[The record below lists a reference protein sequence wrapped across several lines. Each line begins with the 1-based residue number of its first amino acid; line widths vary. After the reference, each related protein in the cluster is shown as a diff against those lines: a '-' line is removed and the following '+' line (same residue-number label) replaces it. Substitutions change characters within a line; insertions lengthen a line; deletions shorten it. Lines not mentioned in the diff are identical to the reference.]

1 MLSHLSILNYALIDV
16 IEVDFYHGYTAITGE
31 TGAGKSIILDALSL
45 ILGQRADIQSLTD
58 KNKKCVIEGTFNIE
72 KYQMKPFFEAN
83 NLDYE
88 KTLIL
93 RREINPEGKS
103 RAFINDTPVSLGQM
117 KELGEKLVDL
127 HSQHQTRLINDEDY
141 QMLAID
147 SYANISDLVKQHSDL
162 FGAYREMKKEL
173 QKLAEQEKQSK
184 ADSDYFN
191 FLFGELENAA
201 LKENEQQ
208 ELEQELELLN
218 HVELIKSALSK
229 SVFSLG
235 SGENNINQQL
245 NSVYTQISQVSK
257 FDGSLEE
264 NVKRLQSVC
273 IELKDIT
280 SEIEQIEEKINYSPE
295 RFDVVSQRLNEI
307 YRLQQKHRVNSV
319 AELLDIKNDIDRKLQ
334 NISSLETS
342 IKKLELLISN
352 KEKELQTSA
361 ETISVKRKSVFKEIE
376 QKVVQILQQIGMPN
390 ARIKIEHKKSAAV
403 NESGFDEIKFIFN
416 ANKGAELKEID
427 RIASGGELSRLML
440 AIKSIISRK
449 KLLPTI
455 IFDEIDSGV
464 SGEVASKTGAIMK
477 DLSKDMQVISITHLP
492 QIAGKSDHH
501 YLVYKKEEKNATF
514 THIKILQPEERVEVL
529 AEMLSGSNITEASIK
544 TAKQLLN

>member
-58 KNKKCVIEGTFNIE
+58 KNKKCVIEGTFNIA
-72 KYQMKPFFEAN
+72 KYRMKPFFEAN

-88 KTLIL
+88 NTLIL

-147 SYANISDLVKQHSDL
+147 SYADISDLVKEHSDL
-162 FGAYREMKKEL
+162 FATYREMKKEL
-173 QKLAEQEKQSK
+173 QNLTEQEKQSK
-184 ADSDYFN
+184 ADADYYN
-191 FLFGELENAA
+191 FLFGELETAA

-218 HVELIKSALSK
+218 HVELIKSALNK

-235 SGENNINQQL
+235 SSENSINQQL
-245 NSVYTQISQVSK
+245 NSVYNQLSQITK
-257 FDGSLEE
+257 FDPSLEE

-280 SEIEQIEEKINYSPE
+280 SEIEQIEEKIHYSPE
-295 RFDVVSQRLNEI
+295 RFELVSQRLNEI

-334 NISSLETS
+334 NISSLETG
-342 IKKLELLISN
+342 IKKLEQLISN
-352 KEKELQTSA
+352 KEKELQSSA
-361 ETISVKRKSVFKEIE
+361 GSISVKRKSVFKEIE
-376 QKVVQILQQIGMPN
+376 QKVVHILQQIGMPN
-390 ARIKIEHKKSAAV
+390 ARIKIEHQKSTAI
-403 NESGFDEIKFIFN
+403 NENGFDEIKFTFS

-427 RIASGGELSRLML
+427 RVASGGELSRLML

-514 THIKILQPEERVEVL
+514 THIKILQPDERVEVL
-529 AEMLSGSNITEASIK
+529 AEMLSGVNVTEASIK
-544 TAKQLLN
+544 TARQLLG

>member
-16 IEVDFYHGYTAITGE
+16 IEVDFYNGYTVITGE

-58 KNKKCVIEGTFNIE
+58 KNKKCVIEGTFNIG
-72 KYQMKPFFEAN
+72 KYQLKSFFEAN
-83 NLDYE
+83 NLDFE
-88 KTLIL
+88 NTLIL

-103 RAFINDTPVSLGQM
+103 RAFINDTPVSLAQM

-147 SYANISDLVKQHSDL
+147 SYANISDQVKVHGSL
-162 FGAYREMKKEL
+162 FGEYREMKKEF
-173 QKLAEQEKQSK
+173 QKLTELEKQSK
-184 ADSDYFN
+184 ADADYFN
-191 FLFGELENAA
+191 FMFGELETAA
-201 LKENEQQ
+201 LKETEQQ

-235 SGENNINQQL
+235 SSENSINQQL
-245 NSVYTQISQVSK
+245 NAVFSQLSQITK
-257 FDGSLEE
+257 FDPSLEE

-280 SEIEQIEEKINYSPE
+280 FEIEQIEEKINYSPE
-295 RFDVVSQRLNEI
+295 RFDLVSQRLNEI

-319 AELLDIKNDIDRKLQ
+319 AELLDIKNDIDKKLQ

-352 KEKELQTSA
+352 KEKELLSSA
-361 ETISVKRKSVFKEIE
+361 ETISAKRKSVFKEIE

-403 NESGFDEIKFIFN
+403 SENGFDEIKFTFN
-416 ANKGAELKEID
+416 ANKGSELKEID

-464 SGEVASKTGAIMK
+464 SGEVASKTGSIMK
-477 DLSKDMQVISITHLP
+477 ELSNDMQVISITHLP
-492 QIAGKSDHH
+492 QIAGKSDYH

-514 THIKILQPEERVEVL
+514 THIKILKPNERVEVL

>member
-16 IEVDFYHGYTAITGE
+16 IEIDFYHGYTAITGE

-72 KYQMKPFFEAN
+72 KYQLKSFFEAN

-88 KTLIL
+88 KILIL

-147 SYANISDLVKQHSDL
+147 SYADISDLVKLHADL
-162 FGAYREMKKEL
+162 FGDYRETKKDL
-173 QKLAEQEKQSK
+173 QKLTELENQSK
-184 ADSDYFN
+184 ADADYYN

-235 SGENNINQQL
+235 SSENSINQQL
-245 NSVYTQISQVSK
+245 NTVYNQISQVAK

-264 NVKRLQSVC
+264 NVKRLQSAC

-295 RFDVVSQRLNEI
+295 RFELVSQRLNEI

-334 NISSLETS
+334 HISSLETS

-352 KEKELQTSA
+352 KEKELQSSA

-376 QKVVQILQQIGMPN
+376 QKVVHILQQIGMPN
-390 ARIKIEHKKSAAV
+390 ARIKIEHKKSATV
-403 NESGFDEIKFIFN
+403 NESGFDEIKFTFS

-440 AIKSIISRK
+440 AIKSIISKK

-514 THIKILQPEERVEVL
+514 THIKILQPDERVEVL

>member
-1 MLSHLSILNYALIDV
+1 MLAHLSILNYALIDV
-16 IEVDFYHGYTAITGE
+16 IEVDFHAGYTVITGE

-72 KYQMKPFFEAN
+72 KYSLKNFFEAN

-88 KTLIL
+88 PVLIL

-103 RAFINDTPVSLGQM
+103 RAFINDTPVSLAQM

-127 HSQHQTRLINDEDY
+127 HSQHQTRLINDEDF
-141 QMLAID
+141 QLLAVD
-147 SYANISDLVKQHSDL
+147 SYADISNLVKEHAGL
-162 FGAYREMKKEL
+162 FAGYREKKKEH
-173 QKLAEQEKQSK
+173 QKLCDLEKQSK
-184 ADSDYFN
+184 ADADYYN
-191 FLFGELENAA
+191 FLFSELETAA

-208 ELEQELELLN
+208 DLEQELELLN
-218 HVELIKSALSK
+218 HVEQIKSALSR
-229 SVFSLG
+229 SVFAMG
-235 SGENNINQQL
+235 SSENSINQQL
-245 NSVYTQISQVSK
+245 SIVYGQLAQVSK
-257 FDGSLEE
+257 FDAGLEE
-264 NVKRLQSVC
+264 NVKRLQSAC

-280 SEIEQIEEKINYSPE
+280 SEIELIEEKINYSPE
-295 RFDVVSQRLNEI
+295 RFELVSQRLNEI
-307 YRLQQKHRVNSV
+307 YRLEQKHRVNTV
-319 AELLDIKNDIDRKLQ
+319 AELLGIKNGLDQKLQ
-334 NISSLETS
+334 NISSLETN
-342 IKKLELLISN
+342 IEKLELLISE

-361 ETISVKRKSVFKEIE
+361 ESISAARKSVFKEIE
-376 QKVVQILQQIGMPN
+376 QKVVHILQQIGMPN
-390 ARIKIEHKKSAAV
+390 ARIKIEHQKLSSI
-403 NESGFDEIKFIFN
+403 NENGFDEIKFTFS
-416 ANKGAELKEID
+416 ANKGSELKEID

-464 SGEVASKTGAIMK
+464 SGEVASKTGSIMK

-492 QIAGKSDHH
+492 QIAGKSDYH

-514 THIKILQPEERVEVL
+514 TRIKILKPEERVEVL
-529 AEMLSGSNITEASIK
+529 AEMLSGSNVTEASIK
-544 TAKQLLN
+544 TARQLLG

>member
-16 IEVDFYHGYTAITGE
+16 IEVDFYSGYTVITGE

-72 KYQMKPFFEAN
+72 KYQMKPFFETN
-83 NLDYE
+83 NLDFE
-88 KTLIL
+88 NTLIL

-103 RAFINDTPVSLGQM
+103 RAFINDTPVSLAQM

-147 SYANISDLVKQHSDL
+147 SYADISDLVKVHGSL
-162 FGAYREMKKEL
+162 FGEYREMKKDFQKFTEL
-173 QKLAEQEKQSK
+173 EKQSK
-184 ADSDYFN
+184 ADADYFN
-191 FLFGELENAA
+191 FLFGELETAA
-201 LKENEQQ
+201 LKESEQQ

-218 HVELIKSALSK
+218 HVELIKSALNK
-229 SVFSLG
+229 SIFSLG
-235 SGENNINQQL
+235 SSENSINQQL
-245 NSVYTQISQVSK
+245 NAVYSQLSQIAK
-257 FDGSLEE
+257 FDDSLEE

-319 AELLDIKNDIDRKLQ
+319 AELLEIKNDIDKKLQ

-352 KEKELQTSA
+352 KEKELLSSA
-361 ETISVKRKSVFKEIE
+361 ETISARRKSVFKEIE
-376 QKVVQILQQIGMPN
+376 QKVVHILQQIGMPN

-403 NESGFDEIKFIFN
+403 SENGFDEIKFTFN
-416 ANKGAELKEID
+416 ANKGSELKEID

-440 AIKSIISRK
+440 ALKSIISRK

-464 SGEVASKTGAIMK
+464 SGEVASKTGSIMK
-477 DLSKDMQVISITHLP
+477 ELSKDMQVISITHLP
-492 QIAGKSDHH
+492 QIAGKSDYH

-514 THIKILQPEERVEVL
+514 THIKILEPHERVEVL